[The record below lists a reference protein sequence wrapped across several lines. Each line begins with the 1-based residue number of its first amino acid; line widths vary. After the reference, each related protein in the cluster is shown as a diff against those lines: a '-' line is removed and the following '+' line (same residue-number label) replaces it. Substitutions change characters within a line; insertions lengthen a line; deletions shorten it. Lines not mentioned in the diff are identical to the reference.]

1 MTNERHGFCIHKC
14 LCKGGEMNAWLESLR
29 SELAAGRA
37 MVRVVVA
44 AVRGSAPREAGACML
59 VGEGSVTG
67 TIGGGH
73 LEWKSIGIARQ
84 MLASGAAGEVQFDRL
99 SLGATL
105 GQCCGGVVDLWFERF
120 DAADLAFIEEALAAS
135 RCGEPMAIRT
145 VIESQV
151 DAAAAVKHAR
161 PVRTLCSVGLEMSP
175 DAPRAVIDRAA
186 DGRTTLLER
195 IDPQGTP
202 LWIFGAGHVGSAL
215 VRTLADLPLRI
226 TWVDSREEEF
236 TARFPHGLPGHV
248 TALLSDSPA
257 EEVRTAP
264 AGAYCLVL
272 THSHDLDY
280 DICCELLKKGDF
292 AWAGLIG
299 SKTKAAKF
307 VHRLERQGF
316 SKEQIKR
323 INCPI
328 GVDGIDSKLPAAIAV
343 AVAAQVL
350 RVMEAGVS
358 IQSADDRGDSKV
370 SAR

>member
-1 MTNERHGFCIHKC
+1 
-14 LCKGGEMNAWLESLR
+14 
-29 SELAAGRA
+29 
-37 MVRVVVA
+37 
-44 AVRGSAPREAGACML
+44 
-59 VGEGSVTG
+59 VGEGRVDG

-73 LEWKSIGIARQ
+73 LEWKSIGIARN
-84 MLASGAAGEVQFDRL
+84 MLESGAEGEVQFDRL

-120 DAADLAFIEEALAAS
+120 DVADLAFVDEALLAS
-135 RCGEPMAIRT
+135 RSGQAMAIRT
-145 VIESQV
+145 VIESR
-151 DAAAAVKHAR
+151 DDSTDSGTRAR
-161 PVRTLCSVGLEMSP
+161 PVRTLCSVNANAGT
-175 DAPRAVIDRAA
+175 ARAVVERSAG
-186 DGRTTLLER
+186 GRTTLLER

-215 VRTLADLPLRI
+215 VRTLADLPIRI

-248 TALLSDSPA
+248 TPLQSESPA

-264 AGAYCLVL
+264 AEAYFLVL

-307 VHRLERQGF
+307 VHRFERQGF
-316 SKEQIKR
+316 SREQINR
-323 INCPI
+323 ITCPI

-350 RVMEAGVS
+350 RVLEARAQSVAGAGV
-358 IQSADDRGDSKV
+358 QAKV
-370 SAR
+370 AAK

>member
-1 MTNERHGFCIHKC
+1 
-14 LCKGGEMNAWLESLR
+14 MNAWLESLR

-59 VGEGSVTG
+59 VGANSVTR

-105 GQCCGGVVDLWFERF
+105 GQCCGGVVDLWLERF
-120 DAADLAFIEEALAAS
+120 DVADLAFIEEALAAS
-135 RCGEPMAIRT
+135 RGGEPMAIRT

-151 DAAAAVKHAR
+151 DAAAAGKRAR

-186 DGRTTLLER
+186 DGKTTLLER
-195 IDPQGTP
+195 VDPQGTP

-215 VRTLADLPLRI
+215 VRTLADLPIRI

-236 TARFPHGLPGHV
+236 TARFPQGLPGHV

-257 EEVRTAP
+257 EEVRAAP
-264 AGAYCLVL
+264 AGVYCLVL

-280 DICCELLKKGDF
+280 DICRELLKKGDF

-307 VHRLERQGF
+307 VRRLERQGF

-350 RVMEAGVS
+350 QVMEAKLGRSVADVGVR
-358 IQSADDRGDSKV
+358 AKV
-370 SAR
+370 AAK